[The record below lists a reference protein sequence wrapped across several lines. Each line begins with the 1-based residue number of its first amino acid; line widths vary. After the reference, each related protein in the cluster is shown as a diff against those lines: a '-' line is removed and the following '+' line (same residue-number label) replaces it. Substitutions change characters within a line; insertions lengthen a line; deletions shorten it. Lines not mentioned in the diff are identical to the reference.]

1 MPLRIPVAVEYQWNI
16 WYNYSQN
23 VQRRSRLLMAIL
35 DCREAAKSIKAELA
49 QKVQTLADNGSRPK
63 LGIIRVGARP
73 EDISYER
80 GIIKNCEATGIDCEV
95 MELPGDISNEGFM
108 KTLEAAN
115 GDKDING
122 ILVFRPLPAHI
133 DENKARHLINP
144 AKDIDCMNP
153 VNLAK
158 VFEGDSSGFEPCTP
172 AAVMEI
178 IKYFGINLKG
188 ENVAVIGRSMVVGK
202 PLSMMLLKEN
212 ATVTICHSKT
222 KDIQGIVS
230 RADIVVAAL
239 GKARIIGP
247 DYIKP
252 GAIVIDVG
260 VNGAPEGGICGDV
273 DFDKVKDIASKITP
287 VPGGVGAVTTLT
299 LLKHVV
305 AAAML

>member
-1 MPLRIPVAVEYQWNI
+1 
-16 WYNYSQN
+16 
-23 VQRRSRLLMAIL
+23 MAIL
-35 DCREAAKSIKAELA
+35 DCRETAKSIKAEMA
-49 QKVQTLADNGSRPK
+49 QKVQTLVENGTKPK

-80 GIIKNCEATGIDCEV
+80 GILKNCEAMGVACEV
-95 MELPGDISNEGFM
+95 MALPEDISNEDFM
-108 KTLEAAN
+108 GNLDSAN
-115 GDKDING
+115 KDKNIHG
-122 ILVFRPLPAHI
+122 ILVFRPLPKQI
-133 DENKARHLINP
+133 DEDMARHMIDP

-153 VNLAK
+153 YNLAK

-178 IKYFGINLKG
+178 LKYFGINLKG

-222 KDIQGIVS
+222 KDIQSVVS
-230 RADIVVAAL
+230 KADIVVAAL
-239 GKARIIGP
+239 GKARAIGAG
-247 DYIKP
+247 YIKP
-252 GAIVIDVG
+252 GAVVIDVG

-273 DFDKVKDIASKITP
+273 DFEKVKDIASKITP
-287 VPGGVGAVTTLT
+287 VPGGVGAVTTLV

-305 AAAML
+305 QAAMRS

>member
-1 MPLRIPVAVEYQWNI
+1 MAV
-16 WYNYSQN
+16 
-23 VQRRSRLLMAIL
+23 L
-35 DCREAAKSIKAELA
+35 DCRETAKSIKAEMA
-49 QKVQTLADNGSRPK
+49 QTVKALADKGIKPK
-63 LGIIRVGARP
+63 LCIIRVGERP

-80 GIIKNCEATGIDCEV
+80 GIMKNCEALGIGSEV
-95 MELPGDISNEGFM
+95 MALPEDIDSEAFM
-108 KTLEAAN
+108 EKLEAAN
-115 GDKDING
+115 KDVSIHG
-122 ILVFRPLPAHI
+122 ILVFRPLPDHI
-133 DENKARHLINP
+133 DEDKARSIINP

-153 VNLAK
+153 YNLAK

-222 KDIQGIVS
+222 KNIKDTVS

-239 GKARIIGP
+239 GKARAIGG

-273 DFDKVKDIASKITP
+273 DFEKVKDIASMITP
-287 VPGGVGAVTTLT
+287 VPGGVGAVTTLV

-305 AAAML
+305 EAALRS

>member
-1 MPLRIPVAVEYQWNI
+1 MAV
-16 WYNYSQN
+16 
-23 VQRRSRLLMAIL
+23 L
-35 DCREAAKSIKAELA
+35 DCREAARSIKEELA
-49 QKVQTLADNGSRPK
+49 KKVQLLAAEGLRPK

-73 EDISYER
+73 EDISYEK
-80 GIIKNCEATGIDCEV
+80 GIMKNCESIGISCEV
-95 MELPGDISNEGFM
+95 TVLSDDISNEDFM
-108 KTLEAAN
+108 KALEAAN
-115 GDKDING
+115 SDRSING

-133 DENKARHLINP
+133 DEDRARNMINP

-153 VNLAK
+153 YNLAK
-158 VFEGDSSGFEPCTP
+158 VFEGDDSGFEPCTP

-178 IKYFGINLKG
+178 IRFFGINLQG

-212 ATVTICHSKT
+212 ATVTICHSRT
-222 KDIQGIVS
+222 KDIRSIVS

-239 GKARIIGP
+239 GKARAVGA

-252 GAIVIDVG
+252 GAVVIDVG

-273 DFDKVKDIASKITP
+273 DFEKVKDIASKITP
-287 VPGGVGAVTTLT
+287 VPGGVGAVTTLM

-305 AAAML
+305 EAAQQGSAL